1 METPQFSAKDKNG
14 QNSQSS
20 FHQEILRAPKKN
32 QTKKT
37 LQIKK
42 NIILTSDVA
51 HELRK
56 INFNDSPLMNQFI
69 LMHARVFQENKNPQT
84 PIKNYRET
92 FHGDLTLNK
101 STYFTN
107 SRFILQIMIYLKRKN
122 LLWFRVPRENLQKGV
137 RFFIFKPSQ
146 VYLFFHIKDYL
157 LEQSDQQ
164 QMIDENISH
173 TEKKLIT
180 SECKQEYE
188 CQESKKKL
196 KPLLP
201 FKSSI
206 KFSSKNNNSFSEFNL
221 YRDKEIHS
229 KIGRFPQNFK
239 KQDVDYDCSSEEERM
254 EDQIFFMSE
263 EIIKELHNNHVQQC
277 QDTAKNY
284 FNN

>member
-1 METPQFSAKDKNG
+1 METPQFSTKDKNG

-56 INFNDSPLMNQFI
+56 INFNDSPLLNQFI
-69 LMHARVFQENKNPQT
+69 LMHARVFQENQNPQT

-92 FHGDLTLNK
+92 FHDNNLFEEK
-101 STYFTN
+101 ESTVVQ
-107 SRFILQIMIYLKRKN
+107 SAKRK
-122 LLWFRVPRENLQKGV
+122 
-137 RFFIFKPSQ
+137 FIE
-146 VYLFFHIKDYL
+146 KDYL

-164 QMIDENISH
+164 QMIDQNISH

-206 KFSSKNNNSFSEFNL
+206 KFSSKKNNSFSAFNL

-254 EDQIFFMSE
+254 EDQILFMSE

-284 FNN
+284 INN

>member
-14 QNSQSS
+14 QNSQSN
-20 FHQEILRAPKKN
+20 FNQEILRAPKKN

-42 NIILTSDVA
+42 NIILTSEVA

-69 LMHARVFQENKNPQT
+69 LMHARVFQENRTPQT
-84 PIKNYRET
+84 PIKNSGET
-92 FHGDLTLNK
+92 FYDNNLFEEK
-101 STYFTN
+101 ESTVVQ
-107 SRFILQIMIYLKRKN
+107 SAKRK
-122 LLWFRVPRENLQKGV
+122 
-137 RFFIFKPSQ
+137 FIER
-146 VYLFFHIKDYL
+146 DYHQD
-157 LEQSDQQ
+157 QSEQQ

-173 TEKKLIT
+173 TEKKFTT

-188 CQESKKKL
+188 CQDSKKKL

-206 KFSSKNNNSFSEFNL
+206 KFSSKKNSSFSAFDL
-221 YRDKEIHS
+221 YRDKEIHQ

-254 EDQIFFMSE
+254 EDHIIFMSE
-263 EIIKELHNNHVQQC
+263 EIIKELHNNQDQQH
-277 QDTAKNY
+277 QDTTKNY

>member
-1 METPQFSAKDKNG
+1 MLIMETPQFSAKDKNG

-69 LMHARVFQENKNPQT
+69 LMHARVFQDSKTPQT

-92 FHGDLTLNK
+92 LHDNNLFEEK
-101 STYFTN
+101 ESTVVQ
-107 SRFILQIMIYLKRKN
+107 SAKRK
-122 LLWFRVPRENLQKGV
+122 
-137 RFFIFKPSQ
+137 FIER
-146 VYLFFHIKDYL
+146 DYDL
-157 LEQSDQQ
+157 GQSDQQ

-173 TEKKLIT
+173 TEKKFIT

-188 CQESKKKL
+188 GQDSKKRL

-206 KFSSKNNNSFSEFNL
+206 KFSCKKNNSFSAFNL
-221 YRDKEIHS
+221 YRDKEIHTNIS
-229 KIGRFPQNFK
+229 RFPQNFK
-239 KQDVDYDCSSEEERM
+239 KQDLDYDCSSEEERT
-254 EDQIFFMSE
+254 EDQIIFMSE
-263 EIIKELHNNHVQQC
+263 EIIKEMHNNQSYQY
-277 QDTAKNY
+277 QDATKSY